1 MRKRILWKDAW
12 QAITDSLGRFIAILM
27 LMIVAVFT
35 FIGLKMTGPDMR
47 SSAINL
53 FKNNNLADITVL
65 SNHGLNQK
73 DKQKIEKQSDIKLVE
88 YSYLMDSTVNNSRR
102 SLRIYSESKKISKA
116 MLTKGNLPKANNEI
130 VISYLLQDKYK
141 LGQKLTLDNHSSL
154 KHKKFTVV
162 GYVRSSEYLDKLDTG
177 QTNVGTGQLSGFA
190 FIKKSAFKSGT
201 TTGIARITYKKTA
214 KMNPY
219 STKYSNYINDKE
231 KDLKKELDKNISAKE
246 NKTKRP

>member
-88 YSYLMDSTVNNSRR
+88 YSYLMDSTVNL
-102 SLRIYSESKKISKA
+102 SLIHI
-116 MLTKGNLPKANNEI
+116 
-130 VISYLLQDKYK
+130 
-141 LGQKLTLDNHSSL
+141 
-154 KHKKFTVV
+154 
-162 GYVRSSEYLDKLDTG
+162 
-177 QTNVGTGQLSGFA
+177 
-190 FIKKSAFKSGT
+190 
-201 TTGIARITYKKTA
+201 
-214 KMNPY
+214 
-219 STKYSNYINDKE
+219 
-231 KDLKKELDKNISAKE
+231 
-246 NKTKRP
+246 